1 MSEEKK
7 ISPGVRPMLWVDLE
21 TTGTNPDVHEIIEIA
36 AVLRGID
43 RQEIGRFE
51 AKVQPM
57 RIEVATPRALE
68 VNGYTPERWAG
79 ATTIEA
85 ALDQL
90 HALAAAADVE
100 PVLAGHNVGFDKA
113 FLARALDRDT
123 TGNPLPVDYHAIDT
137 ASLAWPLCAAG
148 RIDGISLAKV
158 CMFFGIS
165 NEGEHGAMRDVER
178 AIAVYDALVPPIS
191 SGATSVIFSVMREG
205 TIVQE
210 ASGHTRAR
218 VRLGP
223 NDAVET
229 LARVLGD
236 EVFERGGPSCIE
248 VVIVDAP
255 RARQFVVEVRR
266 LFGRSMGQL
275 RLKAVQ
281 RAETA
286 EQALAHARVQI
297 AKLEQAVAARDG
309 AA

>member
-7 ISPGVRPMLWVDLE
+7 ISLGARDMLWVDTE
-21 TTGTNPDVHEIIEIA
+21 TTGTDPQEHEIIELA
-36 AVLRGID
+36 AVRRTVD
-43 RQEIGRFE
+43 RREIGRFSV
-51 AKVQPM
+51 KVHPKHLETAQ
-57 RIEVATPRALE
+57 PRALE
-68 VNGYTPERWAG
+68 VNGYTPEGWLG
-79 ATTIEA
+79 AVHLED
-85 ALDQL
+85 ALGKLFDLAELGDQ
-90 HALAAAADVE
+90 A
-100 PVLAGHNVGFDKA
+100 PVLAGHNVGFDRA
-113 FLARALDRDT
+113 FIRAAYDSEGLVHA
-123 TGNPLPVDYHAIDT
+123 PLDYHAIDT

-158 CMFFGIS
+158 CTFFGIS

-178 AIAVYDALVPPIS
+178 AIAVYDALVPPLS
-191 SGATSVIFSVMREG
+191 SGATSVLFSVMREG

-223 NDAVET
+223 DDAVET

-248 VVIVDAP
+248 VLIADAP
-255 RARQFVVEVRR
+255 RARQFIVEVRR

-275 RLKAVQ
+275 RLEAVQ